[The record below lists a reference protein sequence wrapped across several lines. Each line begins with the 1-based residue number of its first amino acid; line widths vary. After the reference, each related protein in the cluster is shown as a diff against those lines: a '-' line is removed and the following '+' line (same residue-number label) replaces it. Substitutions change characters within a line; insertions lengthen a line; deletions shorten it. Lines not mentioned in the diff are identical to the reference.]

1 MNSSLTDIVTNS
13 PLMALAVTG
22 FILIL
27 IESTK
32 ASRIRIT
39 FGAGVAG
46 LVVTGVLACFHLR
59 PEQPTFNGMLN
70 AGGYGSYF
78 TLIFVT
84 AAILTFLLS
93 RNYMERM
100 GSEKGEYYIL
110 IVFATVGMMLMASA
124 NDLMIV
130 FLGIEL
136 MSLCLYVLVG
146 FFRTKDRSNE
156 SSIKYFL
163 LGAFATGFLLYG
175 IALVYGAS
183 GTTNLTILAQ
193 SFPELSGNTIF
204 IIGVALMI
212 VGFSFKVAA
221 VPFHMWAPD
230 VYEGAPTTITGFMS
244 TGAKAAAFA
253 VFVVVFDRTLGYSG
267 GRINDVIAAI
277 AAASMILGNV
287 LAIAQTNVKRMLA
300 YSSIAHAGY
309 MLSGVAAANAE
320 GQSGVLF
327 YLVAYLFMNLGAFGI
342 VGIMEGED
350 GKNLNLDDY
359 AGLSAQRPVLA
370 MLMAVFMFSLAG
382 VPPFGG
388 FFGKYYVFLA
398 AVKANM
404 TWLAIVGVLTSLV
417 SAYYYL
423 RLVVLMYFRDG
434 KADVPVRP
442 SFGAMVAIGVSA
454 LLILQLGIYPSAVV
468 QLVQS
473 FR

>member
-1 MNSSLTDIVTNS
+1 MTSYMTDLLTNS
-13 PLMALAVTG
+13 PLMAIVVTS
-22 FILIL
+22 LVLLL

-32 ASRIRIT
+32 SVRTDIT
-39 FGAGVAG
+39 FGVGIVG
-46 LVVTGVLACFHLR
+46 LVTTGFLACFHLS

-78 TLIFVT
+78 TIIFV
-84 AAILTFLLS
+84 ASALLTFMLS
-93 RNYMERM
+93 RTYLERM
-100 GSEKGEYYIL
+100 ASNKGEYYIL
-110 IVFATVGMMLMASA
+110 IVFATIGMMLMASA
-124 NDLMIV
+124 NDLIIV

-136 MSLCLYVLVG
+136 MSLCLYILVG
-146 FFRTKDRSNE
+146 FFRLRDRSNE
-156 SSIKYFL
+156 SAIKYFL

-175 IALVYGAS
+175 IALVYGSS
-183 GTTNLTILAQ
+183 GTTNLNLIAGSFDVLA
-193 SFPELSGNTIF
+193 GNTMF
-204 IIGVALMI
+204 VIGVALMI
-212 VGFSFKVAA
+212 VAFSFKVAA

-230 VYEGAPTTITGFMS
+230 VYEGAPTTVTGFMS

-253 VFVVVFDRTLGYSG
+253 VFVVVFDRTMGFSG
-267 GRINDVIAAI
+267 GKVNNVIALI
-277 AAASMILGNV
+277 SAASMIVGNV
-287 LAIAQTNVKRMLA
+287 LAIAQTSVKRMLA

-327 YLVAYLFMNLGAFGI
+327 YLIAYLFMNIGAFGV
-342 VGIMEGED
+342 VGIMETED
-350 GKNLNLDDY
+350 EKNLSLDDY
-359 AGLSAQRPVLA
+359 AGLSTHRPILA

-404 TWLAIVGVLTSLV
+404 TWLAIVGVLTSLI

-423 RLVVLMYFRDG
+423 RVVVFMYFREG
-434 KADVPVRP
+434 KADVPIKP
-442 SFGAMVAIGVSA
+442 SLPAMIALGASA
-454 LLILQLGIYPSAVV
+454 LLILQLGLYPSFVV

-473 FR
+473 FH